1 MSIELSFDFSK
12 FERELQNA
20 EEAVIDGAAN
30 GMEDALE
37 YWQLTATNLAPIGRY
52 KGRRGGNLRAR
63 IDHTTPKVSND
74 EISGGVVANAYNNG
88 FNYAY
93 YLHNVA
99 GEKGATPRTPGTVL
113 DFLEQAKNNG
123 EDRMARLIE
132 DAIEAELK
140 RKGMA

>member
-12 FERELQNA
+12 FERELQDA
-20 EEAVIDGAAN
+20 EEALMDGAAN

-63 IDHTTPKVSND
+63 IDHTTPKISND
-74 EISGGVVANAYNNG
+74 EISGTVVANAYNNG

-93 YLHNVA
+93 FLHNVA
-99 GEKGATPRTPGTVL
+99 GERGATAREEGTVL

-123 EDRMARLIE
+123 EARMARLID